1 MAATIHYLKSPH
13 HPAVRSA
20 YVRAMPRPAQAV
32 YRRRRVGVLAIAVAI
47 AAVGTFGLNGTKA
60 NANAALAGQ
69 QTEPNYVI
77 AQSGDTL
84 WAIANRIAPQAN
96 TAELVDELVRMNGD
110 SISVGPQGFGQPSR
124 PDMRQ
129 DLAWVEGR
137 LGWDFTPQLNG
148 TVAVGRREQNGA
160 PDYTGWNAGV
170 TYALTDALELDLRYY
185 DTDAHT
191 FGEQYEDALVAKVA
205 YAF

>member
-1 MAATIHYLKSPH
+1 MAATIHYLNSPH

-60 NANAALAGQ
+60 DANPALAGQ

-96 TAELVDELVRMNGD
+96 TSELVDELVHMNGD
-110 SISVGPQGFGQPSR
+110 SISVGQRVLIP
-124 PDMRQ
+124 
-129 DLAWVEGR
+129 
-137 LGWDFTPQLNG
+137 
-148 TVAVGRREQNGA
+148 
-160 PDYTGWNAGV
+160 
-170 TYALTDALELDLRYY
+170 
-185 DTDAHT
+185 
-191 FGEQYEDALVAKVA
+191 
-205 YAF
+205 